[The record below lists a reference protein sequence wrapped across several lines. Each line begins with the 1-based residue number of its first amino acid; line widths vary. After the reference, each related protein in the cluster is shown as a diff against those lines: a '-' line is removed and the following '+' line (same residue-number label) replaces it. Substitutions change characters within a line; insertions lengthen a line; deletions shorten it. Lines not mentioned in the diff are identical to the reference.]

1 MRKMFTVVALFA
13 TLASSA
19 ISQPVPNVVGNWQG
33 TLEFPASGN
42 QPGLKVRI
50 VLKIAKSAD
59 GGITAL
65 NYAIDQSPEP
75 MTTAGVSL
83 RGNTFRYSIPALHG
97 TYEAQ
102 LNADATVMTGTWTQ
116 GHPLPL
122 ILVRATQETAW
133 EIPAPRPPPKPMAP
147 DADPSFEVAT
157 IKPSAPGSSFK
168 TIRVNGRSY
177 QTQHTSLADLIEVA
191 YGVHLKQIVDAPAWV
206 GTEKFDLVAVPDG
219 EGQPS
224 LRQWLTMVQ
233 KLLAERFG
241 LTFHHAS
248 RDLSV
253 YALTIAKGGPRNLV
267 KSASTSPFPSGLEFR
282 PVSGGVM
289 MPAGNATTT
298 QFAQMMQQVV
308 LDRPIVDRTGL
319 TDHFDFQLTF
329 VPDDSQFSGHP
340 PAFPAATAAA
350 NSIPG
355 LFDAIQQQLGLK
367 LTSEK
372 VSADVLV
379 VDQVHR
385 PTVN

>member
-1 MRKMFTVVALFA
+1 MRKLLAVAILL
-13 TLASSA
+13 TTSA
-19 ISQPVPNVVGNWQG
+19 ISQPVSNIAGNWQG
-33 TLEFPASGN
+33 TLEFPASGS

-50 VLKIAKSAD
+50 VLKIAKSSD
-59 GGITAL
+59 GALTAL

-75 MTTAGVSL
+75 MATTAVSL
-83 RGNTFRYSIPALHG
+83 QGNTFRYSIPALHG

-102 LNADATVMTGTWTQ
+102 LNGDATVMTGTWTQ
-116 GHPLPL
+116 GRPLPL
-122 ILVRATQETAW
+122 ILIRATRETAW

-147 DADPSFEVAT
+147 DANPSFEVAT
-157 IKPSAPGSSFK
+157 IKPSAPGSATK
-168 TIRVNGRSY
+168 IIRVNGRTY
-177 QTQHTSLADLIEVA
+177 QTQNTSLADLIEVA

-233 KLLAERFG
+233 KLLADRFG
-241 LTFHHAS
+241 LRFHHAT

-253 YALTIAKGGPRNLV
+253 YVLTIAKGGPRNVV
-267 KSASTSPFPSGLEFR
+267 KSASTSPFPTGLEFR

-289 MPAGNATTT
+289 MPARNATTA
-298 QFAQMMQQVV
+298 QFSQMMQQVV
-308 LDRPIVDRTGL
+308 LDRPVVDRTGL

-329 VPDDSQFSGHP
+329 VPDDSQFNGHP

-350 NSIPG
+350 NAIPG
-355 LFDAIQQQLGLK
+355 LFDALQQQLGLK

-372 VSADVLV
+372 VPADVLV